1 MYAIHNK
8 GGAYYRVLSVPPAPK
23 AVLKK
28 QINDLL
34 KKHHPDKSQTEETEG
49 IRPDAALVVI
59 VLGYDPPGSAVL
71 HVILCENGND
81 CRN

>member
-34 KKHHPDKSQTEETEG
+34 KKHHPDKSQTE
-49 IRPDAALVVI
+49 DVI